1 MLDCGL
7 YVVATPIGNLNDISA
22 RALDT
27 LNAAEIIACEDTRV
41 TKKLFSLLGVSI
53 HKNFICYQNYNEE
66 DKAAGIV
73 DIIKGGQAV
82 ALVSDAGSPLISDP
96 GYKLVSLCRK
106 EGVKV
111 YSIPG
116 ASAVICA
123 LQLAGLPTNRFMF
136 AGFIP
141 NKGKARAE
149 QIRDRAS
156 AAVSAQPELDPAEVE
171 AAAIEIIRYR
181 VIIAV
186 CCRLE
191 AHGMVGV
198 CFLDRV
204 RVADPFAAV
213 AVAADNDRD
222 KEGIVRQLFCRDDVS
237 AGVGAALPIVEAE
250 AFDSAVVAADGIER
264 LSRVLVTVG
273 FVSER
278 AHRKPQRHY
287 RKLMVVGAGRVQEKR
302 VGVSEFELP
311 DILGLFLL

>member
-41 TKKLFSLLGVSI
+41 TKKLFALLGISI

-106 EGVKV
+106 EGLKV

-141 NKGKARAE
+141 NKDKARADLFNE
-149 QIRDRAS
+149 LKSINTTLVLYETAPRLLKTLQAAGDVFGTREMAVVREITKLYEDARNGTAQELAQYYTENPAKGEIVLVIAPPCQSES
-156 AAVSAQPELDPAEVE
+156 AEIDVKNELLS
-171 AAAIEIIRYR
+171 
-181 VIIAV
+181 
-186 CCRLE
+186 RLQK
-191 AHGMVGV
+191 MS
-198 CFLDRV
+198 L
-204 RVADPFAAV
+204 
-213 AVAADNDRD
+213 
-222 KEGIVRQLFCRDDVS
+222 K
-237 AGVGAALPIVEAE
+237 
-250 AFDSAVVAADGIER
+250 SAVEEVTA
-264 LSRVLVTVG
+264 LS
-273 FVSER
+273 
-278 AHRKPQRHY
+278 
-287 RKLMVVGAGRVQEKR
+287 
-302 VGVSEFELP
+302 
-311 DILGLFLL
+311 GLSKKEVYNQALALKDKK

>member
-106 EGVKV
+106 EGIKV

-141 NKGKARAE
+141 NKDKARADLFNE
-149 QIRDRAS
+149 LKSINTTLVLYETAPRLLKTLQAAGDVFGTREMAVVREITKLYEDARNGTAQELAQYYTENPAKGEIVLVIAPPCQSES
-156 AAVSAQPELDPAEVE
+156 AEIDVKNELSS
-171 AAAIEIIRYR
+171 
-181 VIIAV
+181 
-186 CCRLE
+186 RLQK
-191 AHGMVGV
+191 MS
-198 CFLDRV
+198 L
-204 RVADPFAAV
+204 
-213 AVAADNDRD
+213 
-222 KEGIVRQLFCRDDVS
+222 K
-237 AGVGAALPIVEAE
+237 
-250 AFDSAVVAADGIER
+250 SAVEEVTA
-264 LSRVLVTVG
+264 LS
-273 FVSER
+273 
-278 AHRKPQRHY
+278 
-287 RKLMVVGAGRVQEKR
+287 
-302 VGVSEFELP
+302 
-311 DILGLFLL
+311 GLSKKEVYNQALALKGKK

>member
-41 TKKLFSLLGVSI
+41 TKKLFALLGISI

-136 AGFIP
+136 AGFVP
-141 NKGKARAE
+141 NKDKARADLFNE
-149 QIRDRAS
+149 LKSINTTLVLYETAPRLLKTLQAAGDVFGTREMAVVREITKLYEDARNGTAQELAQYYTENPAKGEIVLVIAPPCQSES
-156 AAVSAQPELDPAEVE
+156 AEIDVKNELLS
-171 AAAIEIIRYR
+171 
-181 VIIAV
+181 
-186 CCRLE
+186 RLQK
-191 AHGMVGV
+191 MS
-198 CFLDRV
+198 L
-204 RVADPFAAV
+204 
-213 AVAADNDRD
+213 
-222 KEGIVRQLFCRDDVS
+222 K
-237 AGVGAALPIVEAE
+237 
-250 AFDSAVVAADGIER
+250 SAVEEVTA
-264 LSRVLVTVG
+264 LS
-273 FVSER
+273 
-278 AHRKPQRHY
+278 
-287 RKLMVVGAGRVQEKR
+287 
-302 VGVSEFELP
+302 
-311 DILGLFLL
+311 GLSKKEVYNQALALKDKK

>member
-41 TKKLFSLLGVSI
+41 TKKLFALLGISI

-116 ASAVICA
+116 AAAVICA

-141 NKGKARAE
+141 NKDKARADLFNE
-149 QIRDRAS
+149 LKSINTTLVLYETAPRLLKTLQAAGDVFGTREMAVVREITKLYEDARNGTAQELAQYYTENPAKGEIVLVIAPPCQSES
-156 AAVSAQPELDPAEVE
+156 AEIDVKNELLS
-171 AAAIEIIRYR
+171 
-181 VIIAV
+181 
-186 CCRLE
+186 RLQK
-191 AHGMVGV
+191 MS
-198 CFLDRV
+198 L
-204 RVADPFAAV
+204 
-213 AVAADNDRD
+213 
-222 KEGIVRQLFCRDDVS
+222 K
-237 AGVGAALPIVEAE
+237 
-250 AFDSAVVAADGIER
+250 SAVEEVTA
-264 LSRVLVTVG
+264 LS
-273 FVSER
+273 
-278 AHRKPQRHY
+278 
-287 RKLMVVGAGRVQEKR
+287 
-302 VGVSEFELP
+302 
-311 DILGLFLL
+311 GLSKKEVYNQALALKDKK

>member
-116 ASAVICA
+116 AAAVICA

-141 NKGKARAE
+141 NKDKARADLFNE
-149 QIRDRAS
+149 LKSINTTLVLYETAPRLLKTLQAAGEVFGTREMAVVREITKLYEDARNGTAQELARYYTENPAKGEIVLVIAPPCQSES
-156 AAVSAQPELDPAEVE
+156 AEIDVKNELLS
-171 AAAIEIIRYR
+171 RMQKMS
-181 VIIAV
+181 
-186 CCRLE
+186 L
-191 AHGMVGV
+191 
-198 CFLDRV
+198 
-204 RVADPFAAV
+204 
-213 AVAADNDRD
+213 
-222 KEGIVRQLFCRDDVS
+222 K
-237 AGVGAALPIVEAE
+237 
-250 AFDSAVVAADGIER
+250 SAVEEVTAFSG
-264 LSRVLVTVG
+264 LSKKEVYNQAL
-273 FVSER
+273 
-278 AHRKPQRHY
+278 ALKD
-287 RKLMVVGAGRVQEKR
+287 KK
-302 VGVSEFELP
+302 
-311 DILGLFLL
+311 

>member
-106 EGVKV
+106 EGIKV

-141 NKGKARAE
+141 NKDKARADLFNE
-149 QIRDRAS
+149 LKSINTTLVLYETAPRLLKTLQAAGEVFGTREMAVVREITKLYEDARNGTAQELAQYYTENPAKGEIVLVIAPPCQSES
-156 AAVSAQPELDPAEVE
+156 AEIDVKNELSS
-171 AAAIEIIRYR
+171 
-181 VIIAV
+181 
-186 CCRLE
+186 RLQK
-191 AHGMVGV
+191 MS
-198 CFLDRV
+198 L
-204 RVADPFAAV
+204 
-213 AVAADNDRD
+213 
-222 KEGIVRQLFCRDDVS
+222 K
-237 AGVGAALPIVEAE
+237 
-250 AFDSAVVAADGIER
+250 SAVEEVTA
-264 LSRVLVTVG
+264 LS
-273 FVSER
+273 
-278 AHRKPQRHY
+278 
-287 RKLMVVGAGRVQEKR
+287 
-302 VGVSEFELP
+302 
-311 DILGLFLL
+311 GLSKKEVYNQALALKGKK

>member
-41 TKKLFSLLGVSI
+41 TKKLFTLLGISI

-66 DKAAGIV
+66 DKSAGIV

-141 NKGKARAE
+141 NKDKARADLFNE
-149 QIRDRAS
+149 LKSINTTLVLYETAPRLLKTLQAAGDVFGTREMAVVREITKLYEDARNGTAQELAQYYTENPAKGEIVLVIAPPCQSES
-156 AAVSAQPELDPAEVE
+156 AEIDVKNELLS
-171 AAAIEIIRYR
+171 
-181 VIIAV
+181 
-186 CCRLE
+186 RLQK
-191 AHGMVGV
+191 MS
-198 CFLDRV
+198 L
-204 RVADPFAAV
+204 
-213 AVAADNDRD
+213 
-222 KEGIVRQLFCRDDVS
+222 K
-237 AGVGAALPIVEAE
+237 
-250 AFDSAVVAADGIER
+250 SAVEEVTA
-264 LSRVLVTVG
+264 LS
-273 FVSER
+273 
-278 AHRKPQRHY
+278 
-287 RKLMVVGAGRVQEKR
+287 
-302 VGVSEFELP
+302 
-311 DILGLFLL
+311 GLSKKEVYNQALALKDKK

>member
-41 TKKLFSLLGVSI
+41 TKKLFALLGISI

-106 EGVKV
+106 EGIKV

-141 NKGKARAE
+141 NKDKARADLFNE
-149 QIRDRAS
+149 LKNINTTLVLYETAPRLLKTLQ
-156 AAVSAQPELDPAEVE
+156 AAGDVFGTREMAVVREITKLYEDARNGTAQELAQYYTENPAKGEIVLVIAPPCQSESVE
-171 AAAIEIIRYR
+171 I
-181 VIIAV
+181 
-186 CCRLE
+186 
-191 AHGMVGV
+191 
-198 CFLDRV
+198 
-204 RVADPFAAV
+204 
-213 AVAADNDRD
+213 
-222 KEGIVRQLFCRDDVS
+222 DVKNELLS
-237 AGVGAALPIVEAE
+237 RMQNMSLK
-250 AFDSAVVAADGIER
+250 SAVEEVVA
-264 LSRVLVTVG
+264 LS
-273 FVSER
+273 
-278 AHRKPQRHY
+278 
-287 RKLMVVGAGRVQEKR
+287 
-302 VGVSEFELP
+302 
-311 DILGLFLL
+311 GLSKKEVYNQALAVKDKK

>member
-116 ASAVICA
+116 AAAVICA

-141 NKGKARAE
+141 NKDKARADLFNE
-149 QIRDRAS
+149 LKSINTTLVLYETAPRLLKTLQAAGEVFGTREMAVVREITKLYEDARNGTAQELAQYYKENPAKGEIVLVIAPPCQSES
-156 AAVSAQPELDPAEVE
+156 AEIDVKNELSS
-171 AAAIEIIRYR
+171 
-181 VIIAV
+181 
-186 CCRLE
+186 RLQK
-191 AHGMVGV
+191 MS
-198 CFLDRV
+198 L
-204 RVADPFAAV
+204 
-213 AVAADNDRD
+213 
-222 KEGIVRQLFCRDDVS
+222 K
-237 AGVGAALPIVEAE
+237 
-250 AFDSAVVAADGIER
+250 SAVEEVTA
-264 LSRVLVTVG
+264 LS
-273 FVSER
+273 
-278 AHRKPQRHY
+278 
-287 RKLMVVGAGRVQEKR
+287 
-302 VGVSEFELP
+302 
-311 DILGLFLL
+311 GLSKKEVYNQALALKDKK

>member
-41 TKKLFSLLGVSI
+41 TKKLFALLGISI

-116 ASAVICA
+116 AAAVICA

-141 NKGKARAE
+141 NKDKARADLFNE
-149 QIRDRAS
+149 LKSINTTLVLYETAPRLLKTLQAAGEVFGTREMAVVREITKLYEDARNGTAQELAQYYTENPAKGEIVLVIAPPCQSES
-156 AAVSAQPELDPAEVE
+156 AEIDVKNELSS
-171 AAAIEIIRYR
+171 
-181 VIIAV
+181 
-186 CCRLE
+186 RLQK
-191 AHGMVGV
+191 MS
-198 CFLDRV
+198 L
-204 RVADPFAAV
+204 
-213 AVAADNDRD
+213 
-222 KEGIVRQLFCRDDVS
+222 K
-237 AGVGAALPIVEAE
+237 
-250 AFDSAVVAADGIER
+250 SAVEEVTA
-264 LSRVLVTVG
+264 LS
-273 FVSER
+273 
-278 AHRKPQRHY
+278 
-287 RKLMVVGAGRVQEKR
+287 
-302 VGVSEFELP
+302 
-311 DILGLFLL
+311 GLSKKEVYNQALALKDKK

>member
-41 TKKLFSLLGVSI
+41 TKKLFALLGISI

-73 DIIKGGQAV
+73 DIIKNGQAV

-106 EGVKV
+106 DGVKV

-141 NKGKARAE
+141 NKDKARADLFNE
-149 QIRDRAS
+149 LKSINTTLVLYETAPRLLKTLQ
-156 AAVSAQPELDPAEVE
+156 AAAEVFGIRE
-171 AAAIEIIRYR
+171 MAVVREITKLYEDARNGTAQELAQYYTENPAKGEIVL
-181 VIIAV
+181 VIAPPCQSESAEIDVKAELL
-186 CCRLE
+186 CRMQKMSL
-191 AHGMVGV
+191 
-198 CFLDRV
+198 
-204 RVADPFAAV
+204 
-213 AVAADNDRD
+213 
-222 KEGIVRQLFCRDDVS
+222 K
-237 AGVGAALPIVEAE
+237 
-250 AFDSAVVAADGIER
+250 SAVEEVTA
-264 LSRVLVTVG
+264 LS
-273 FVSER
+273 
-278 AHRKPQRHY
+278 
-287 RKLMVVGAGRVQEKR
+287 
-302 VGVSEFELP
+302 
-311 DILGLFLL
+311 GLSKKEVYNQALALKDKK

>member
-41 TKKLFSLLGVSI
+41 TKKLFALLGISI
-53 HKNFICYQNYNEE
+53 HKRFICYQNYNEE
-66 DKAAGIV
+66 GKAAGIV
-73 DIIKGGQAV
+73 DIIKNGQAV

-141 NKGKARAE
+141 NKDKARADLFNE
-149 QIRDRAS
+149 LKSINTTLVLYETAPRLLKTLQAAGDVFGTREMAVVREITKLYEDARNGTAQELAQYYTENPAKGEIVLVIAPPCQSES
-156 AAVSAQPELDPAEVE
+156 AEIDVKNELLS
-171 AAAIEIIRYR
+171 
-181 VIIAV
+181 
-186 CCRLE
+186 RLQK
-191 AHGMVGV
+191 MS
-198 CFLDRV
+198 L
-204 RVADPFAAV
+204 
-213 AVAADNDRD
+213 
-222 KEGIVRQLFCRDDVS
+222 K
-237 AGVGAALPIVEAE
+237 
-250 AFDSAVVAADGIER
+250 SAVEEVTA
-264 LSRVLVTVG
+264 LS
-273 FVSER
+273 
-278 AHRKPQRHY
+278 
-287 RKLMVVGAGRVQEKR
+287 
-302 VGVSEFELP
+302 
-311 DILGLFLL
+311 GLSKKEVYNQALALKDKK

>member
-41 TKKLFSLLGVSI
+41 TKKLFALLGISI

-141 NKGKARAE
+141 NKDKARADLFNE
-149 QIRDRAS
+149 LKSINTTLVLYETAPRLLKTLQAAGDVFGTREMAVVREITKLYEEARNGTAQELAQYYTENPAKGEIVLVIAPPCQSES
-156 AAVSAQPELDPAEVE
+156 AEIDVKNELSS
-171 AAAIEIIRYR
+171 
-181 VIIAV
+181 
-186 CCRLE
+186 RLQK
-191 AHGMVGV
+191 MS
-198 CFLDRV
+198 L
-204 RVADPFAAV
+204 
-213 AVAADNDRD
+213 
-222 KEGIVRQLFCRDDVS
+222 K
-237 AGVGAALPIVEAE
+237 
-250 AFDSAVVAADGIER
+250 SAVEEVTA
-264 LSRVLVTVG
+264 LS
-273 FVSER
+273 
-278 AHRKPQRHY
+278 
-287 RKLMVVGAGRVQEKR
+287 
-302 VGVSEFELP
+302 
-311 DILGLFLL
+311 GLSKKEVYNQALALKDKK

>member
-41 TKKLFSLLGVSI
+41 TKKLFTLLGISI

-66 DKAAGIV
+66 DKSAGIV

-141 NKGKARAE
+141 NKDKARA
-149 QIRDRAS
+149 DLFN
-156 AAVSAQPELDPAEVE
+156 ELKS
-171 AAAIEIIRYR
+171 INTT
-181 VIIAV
+181 
-186 CCRLE
+186 L
-191 AHGMVGV
+191 
-198 CFLDRV
+198 
-204 RVADPFAAV
+204 
-213 AVAADNDRD
+213 
-222 KEGIVRQLFCRDDVS
+222 
-237 AGVGAALPIVEAE
+237 
-250 AFDSAVVAADGIER
+250 
-264 LSRVLVTVG
+264 VL
-273 FVSER
+273 
-278 AHRKPQRHY
+278 Y
-287 RKLMVVGAGRVQEKR
+287 
-302 VGVSEFELP
+302 
-311 DILGLFLL
+311 

>member
-41 TKKLFSLLGVSI
+41 TKKLFALLGISI

-141 NKGKARAE
+141 NKDKARADLFNE
-149 QIRDRAS
+149 LKSINTTLVLYETAPRLLKTLQAAGDVFGTREMAVVREITKLYEEARNGTAQELAQYYTENPAKGEIVLVIAPPCQSES
-156 AAVSAQPELDPAEVE
+156 AEIDVKNELLS
-171 AAAIEIIRYR
+171 
-181 VIIAV
+181 
-186 CCRLE
+186 RLQK
-191 AHGMVGV
+191 MS
-198 CFLDRV
+198 L
-204 RVADPFAAV
+204 
-213 AVAADNDRD
+213 
-222 KEGIVRQLFCRDDVS
+222 K
-237 AGVGAALPIVEAE
+237 
-250 AFDSAVVAADGIER
+250 SAVEEVTA
-264 LSRVLVTVG
+264 LS
-273 FVSER
+273 
-278 AHRKPQRHY
+278 
-287 RKLMVVGAGRVQEKR
+287 
-302 VGVSEFELP
+302 
-311 DILGLFLL
+311 GLSKKEVYNQALALKDKK

>member
-116 ASAVICA
+116 AAAVICA

-141 NKGKARAE
+141 NKDKARADLFNE
-149 QIRDRAS
+149 LKSINTTLVLYETAPRLLKTLQAAGEVFGTREMAVVREITKLYEDARNGTAQELAQYYTENPAKGEIVLVIAPPCQSES
-156 AAVSAQPELDPAEVE
+156 AEIDVKNELLS
-171 AAAIEIIRYR
+171 RMQKMS
-181 VIIAV
+181 
-186 CCRLE
+186 L
-191 AHGMVGV
+191 
-198 CFLDRV
+198 
-204 RVADPFAAV
+204 
-213 AVAADNDRD
+213 
-222 KEGIVRQLFCRDDVS
+222 K
-237 AGVGAALPIVEAE
+237 
-250 AFDSAVVAADGIER
+250 SAVEE
-264 LSRVLVTVG
+264 VTVL
-273 FVSER
+273 S
-278 AHRKPQRHY
+278 
-287 RKLMVVGAGRVQEKR
+287 
-302 VGVSEFELP
+302 
-311 DILGLFLL
+311 GLSKKEVYNQALALKDKK

>member
-41 TKKLFSLLGVSI
+41 TKKLFALLGISI

-141 NKGKARAE
+141 NKDKARADLFNE
-149 QIRDRAS
+149 LKSINTTLVLYETAPRLLKTLQAAGDVFGTREMAVVREITKLYEDARNGTVQELAQYYTENPAKGEIVLVIAPPCQSES
-156 AAVSAQPELDPAEVE
+156 AEIDVKNELLS
-171 AAAIEIIRYR
+171 
-181 VIIAV
+181 
-186 CCRLE
+186 RLQK
-191 AHGMVGV
+191 MS
-198 CFLDRV
+198 L
-204 RVADPFAAV
+204 
-213 AVAADNDRD
+213 
-222 KEGIVRQLFCRDDVS
+222 K
-237 AGVGAALPIVEAE
+237 
-250 AFDSAVVAADGIER
+250 SAVEEVTA
-264 LSRVLVTVG
+264 LS
-273 FVSER
+273 
-278 AHRKPQRHY
+278 
-287 RKLMVVGAGRVQEKR
+287 
-302 VGVSEFELP
+302 
-311 DILGLFLL
+311 GLSKKEVYNQALALKDKK

>member
-106 EGVKV
+106 EGIKV

-141 NKGKARAE
+141 NKDKARADLFNE
-149 QIRDRAS
+149 LKSINTTLVLYETAPRLLKTLQAAGDVFGTREMAVVREITKLYEDARNGTAQELAQYYTENPAKGEIVLVIAPPCQSES
-156 AAVSAQPELDPAEVE
+156 AKIDVKNELLS
-171 AAAIEIIRYR
+171 
-181 VIIAV
+181 
-186 CCRLE
+186 RLQK
-191 AHGMVGV
+191 MS
-198 CFLDRV
+198 L
-204 RVADPFAAV
+204 
-213 AVAADNDRD
+213 
-222 KEGIVRQLFCRDDVS
+222 K
-237 AGVGAALPIVEAE
+237 
-250 AFDSAVVAADGIER
+250 SAVEEVTA
-264 LSRVLVTVG
+264 LS
-273 FVSER
+273 
-278 AHRKPQRHY
+278 
-287 RKLMVVGAGRVQEKR
+287 
-302 VGVSEFELP
+302 
-311 DILGLFLL
+311 GLSKKEVYNQALALKDKK

>member
-41 TKKLFSLLGVSI
+41 TKKLFALLGISI

-141 NKGKARAE
+141 NKDKARA
-149 QIRDRAS
+149 DLFN
-156 AAVSAQPELDPAEVE
+156 ELKSINTTLVLYETAP
-171 AAAIEIIRYR
+171 
-181 VIIAV
+181 
-186 CCRLE
+186 RL
-191 AHGMVGV
+191 
-198 CFLDRV
+198 LKTLQ
-204 RVADPFAAV
+204 
-213 AVAADNDRD
+213 AADDVFGTREMAVVREITKLYEDARNGTAQELAQYYTENPA
-222 KEGIVRQLFCRDDVS
+222 KGEIVLVIAPPCQSESAEIDVKNELLS
-237 AGVGAALPIVEAE
+237 RLQKMSLK
-250 AFDSAVVAADGIER
+250 SAVEEVTA
-264 LSRVLVTVG
+264 LS
-273 FVSER
+273 
-278 AHRKPQRHY
+278 
-287 RKLMVVGAGRVQEKR
+287 
-302 VGVSEFELP
+302 
-311 DILGLFLL
+311 GLSKKEVYNQALALKDKK